1 MEEERVVENIDDIDK
16 MDEIRSHTSDNG
28 SMSVNIAHTELDERE
43 QVENNADG
51 SDVNS
56 SDADGSDDGSDASS
70 EYTEVDLTQNE
81 MYQVLSTFLESSEG
95 YNLCDIILALKN
107 SIDENNQLLRY
118 ALTRNVTD
126 EN

>member
-1 MEEERVVENIDDIDK
+1 MEQERVVENIDDI
-16 MDEIRSHTSDNG
+16 ESHSSDIG
-28 SMSVNIAHTELDERE
+28 STNVNIARTELEERE
-43 QVENNADG
+43 EAEREEFENTADETR
-51 SDVNS
+51 SDS
-56 SDADGSDDGSDASS
+56 GSDASS

-118 ALTRNVTD
+118 ALTRNLTD

>member
-1 MEEERVVENIDDIDK
+1 MEQERVVENIDDID
-16 MDEIRSHTSDNG
+16 ERQSHTSDHG
-28 SMSVNIAHTELDERE
+28 SMDVNIARTELDERE
-43 QVENNADG
+43 QVEHDTE
-51 SDVNS
+51 
-56 SDADGSDDGSDASS
+56 GSDAEGSDAGSDGSS

-118 ALTRNVTD
+118 ALTRNVAD

>member
-1 MEEERVVENIDDIDK
+1 MEQEKVVENIDDVEEHSQIS
-16 MDEIRSHTSDNG
+16 ENC
-28 SMSVNIAHTELDERE
+28 SMNVNIVKSELDERE
-43 QVENNADG
+43 LDERELDESDG
-51 SDVNS
+51 DESDGNE
-56 SDADGSDDGSDASS
+56 SDGGS

-118 ALTRNVTD
+118 ALTRNVSD